1 MAIVVYYVIY
11 TVFGQMLCLLLYTV
25 TKFNS
30 DTCQFGIQGFPKCF
44 LHFFLCRRA
53 RVHACGRALH
63 YLAVWFTMMDPNDE

>member
-11 TVFGQMLCLLLYTV
+11 TAFGQMLCLLT
-25 TKFNS
+25 TFKS

-53 RVHACGRALH
+53 RVHECGRALH